1 MQWGAWVAGM
11 VTGRGCRL
19 ARLLCEDLRHDL
31 VAERVFLDDGVGA
44 SLDRRAV
51 DLEVTRDERLHE
63 MRDYTR

>member
-1 MQWGAWVAGM
+1 M
-11 VTGRGCRL
+11 VTEGCRV

-31 VAERVFLDDGVGA
+31 VAERVFLDDGVSA

-63 MRDYTR
+63 MKR